1 MLIGCANEL
10 LNQINTNEKIQQY
23 LVKRPFTYILKGAV
37 PALGITSCLA
47 TAKKGLNYTNPPSSF
62 RVTEPAGRW
71 NLGIV

>member
-1 MLIGCANEL
+1 MSIGASAAVASAAP
-10 LNQINTNEKIQQY
+10 TWGAGA
-23 LVKRPFTYILKGAV
+23 VAVKGAV

-47 TAKKGLNYTNPPSSF
+47 TAKKGLNYTNPPSSL